1 MALPYKLKNFNL
13 FGDGNT
19 WRALIDSVT
28 LPKLT
33 RKVEEWRGGGMFG
46 PVEVDLGLEKLE
58 MSFKAGGFMLD
69 AYRAFG
75 AKGHNANQWRFAGA
89 YEDDSTGDVMAVE
102 VLVRGRVREIDPG
115 DAKAGDDTEH
125 THTISAS
132 YYKLT
137 VNGVDEIEIDLPGMV
152 FKVNGGQ
159 DVMAMI
165 RRAIGM

>member
-1 MALPYKLKNFNL
+1 MSLPSKLKNFNL

-33 RKVEEWRGGGMFG
+33 RKVEEWRGGGMHG
-46 PVEVDLGLEKLE
+46 PIDVDLGLEKLE
-58 MSFKAGGFMLD
+58 LTFKAGGFLLD
-69 AYRAFG
+69 GFRAFG
-75 AKGHNANQWRFAGA
+75 AGAHNSNQWRFAGA
-89 YEDDSTGDVMAVE
+89 YEDDSTGEVMAVE

-125 THTISAS
+125 THAISVS

-137 VNGVDEIEIDLPGMV
+137 VDGADVIEIDQPGMV
-152 FKVNGGQ
+152 FNVNGK
-159 DVMAMI
+159 DMLERI
-165 RRAIGM
+165 RRAIGF